1 MNCFVKIYTKTGDD
15 GKTSLFDNSRVWK
28 SHERIISYGAV
39 DELNSAIGI
48 VISFELDSE
57 IQEILIQIQNDL
69 FIVGSDLANP
79 DMSNTKIRTSE
90 NMITFLEENIDQL
103 ETENDKVLKFEE
115 KPKSETTWIN
125 GGFFV
130 LNYKVFNY
138 IKDDNT
144 YFEKQPMDKLAK
156 EGELM
161 AFKHEGFWK
170 CMDNLGDKILL
181 DKMLNENKALWKK

>member
-1 MNCFVKIYTKTGDD
+1 MV
-15 GKTSLFDNSRVWK
+15 V
-28 SHERIISYGAV
+28 
-39 DELNSAIGI
+39 
-48 VISFELDSE
+48 
-57 IQEILIQIQNDL
+57 
-69 FIVGSDLANP
+69 
-79 DMSNTKIRTSE
+79 
-90 NMITFLEENIDQL
+90 

-144 YFEKQPMDKLAK
+144 YFEKQPMEKLAK